1 MANNRREKSADA
13 IVDTDT
19 SLRVKQ
25 SGKQEALR
33 SVEGQNFIKVSIKR
47 LPDGRQKAEYIE
59 R

>member
-13 IVDTDT
+13 ILDADT

-33 SVEGQNFIKVSIKR
+33 SVEGHNFIKVSTTR
-47 LPDGRQKAEYIE
+47 FPNGRQKAEYIA